1 MFGQVFG
8 SRYDPF
14 GVFGLSA
21 NFEVNHNVCYHRLPA
36 GLDEVEWMTGVGFG
50 RGRAQIRAEIWWV
63 VGREDV
69 KIERGSLKLS
79 GCGSQAAGEN
89 GVGSNKKTTRIQIIE
104 YLTPWEPFPGKDVGR
119 EEA

>member
-21 NFEVNHNVCYHRLPA
+21 NFEVNHNVCYHRFPA

-50 RGRAQIRAEIWWV
+50 RGRAQIRADIWWV

-69 KIERGSLKLS
+69 KIERDSLKLP
-79 GCGSQAAGEN
+79 GCGGQAAGEN
-89 GVGSNKKTTRIQIIE
+89 GMGSNKKTTKNR
-104 YLTPWEPFPGKDVGR
+104 VGSF
-119 EEA
+119 ETEHAT